1 MDINFEPFIEW
12 DNSYHSIE
20 RFLSK
25 AQKTTLTLS
34 LLQQQAPRRKCP
46 WGAHL
51 TPHSK
56 KVYAWK

>member
-12 DNSYHSIE
+12 DNSDHFTG

-34 LLQQQAPRRKCP
+34 LLQQQA
-46 WGAHL
+46 HL
-51 TPHSK
+51 TRHIK
-56 KVYAWK
+56 KVYTWK